1 MNKNTFVD
9 TSQIHVK
16 AGNGGDGLVS
26 FRREKYIAK
35 GGPNGGDGGDGGD
48 VILKATS
55 NMATLLDFRSKA
67 LYEAQ
72 SGGPGGSEKMSGKNG
87 GGLVVR
93 VPRGTL
99 VYEVRGGA
107 GGENILIGD
116 LVSEGQGLRVARG
129 GKGGKGN
136 DKFKSS
142 TNRTPRQFTRGI
154 KGEEKTLKLEIK
166 LIADIGLVGLPNAG
180 KSTLINRLAGINA
193 RVADYP
199 FTTLN
204 PNLGVAELKNG
215 NKVIVADIPGLI
227 EGASE
232 GKGLGDDFLRH
243 IERTRLIV
251 HLIDPFSFDEDM
263 KMDKIAVKNYQTI
276 RQELENYGANLSKK
290 KEIVVINKVEIPQ
303 VQESFDEIKAAFD
316 KMGVGVL
323 GISALSGIGIE
334 ALINKL
340 TKELEKIPVHTSF
353 DITTPTKV
361 YTIND
366 LPNKR
371 IVFRGNKGLKE

>member
-1 MNKNTFVD
+1 M
-9 TSQIHVK
+9 
-16 AGNGGDGLVS
+16 
-26 FRREKYIAK
+26 
-35 GGPNGGDGGDGGD
+35 
-48 VILKATS
+48 
-55 NMATLLDFRSKA
+55 
-67 LYEAQ
+67 
-72 SGGPGGSEKMSGKNG
+72 
-87 GGLVVR
+87 
-93 VPRGTL
+93 
-99 VYEVRGGA
+99 
-107 GGENILIGD
+107 
-116 LVSEGQGLRVARG
+116 
-129 GKGGKGN
+129 
-136 DKFKSS
+136 
-142 TNRTPRQFTRGI
+142 
-154 KGEEKTLKLEIK
+154 
-166 LIADIGLVGLPNAG
+166 
-180 KSTLINRLAGINA
+180 
-193 RVADYP
+193 
-199 FTTLN
+199 
-204 PNLGVAELKNG
+204 
-215 NKVIVADIPGLI
+215 
-227 EGASE
+227 
-232 GKGLGDDFLRH
+232 GDDFLRH